1 MRIFLLPNYF
11 FDILNVEKLT
21 VFAENQFLH
30 LFYLHM
36 CVKSCNFVVDL
47 QSIVV
52 KTL

>member
-30 LFYLHM
+30 LFYLRM
-36 CVKSCNFVVDL
+36 CVKSCNFVPDL
-47 QSIVV
+47 QSTYS
-52 KTL
+52 KTI